1 MILQSQDKESAVDW
15 HELTKKR
22 VADLREMMQEHL
34 PEVTGITQMKKDQL
48 LELLS
53 EAMGIEKPHKVVT
66 GLDKGAIKA
75 RLRDL
80 KTKREAA
87 LAAGDKRDLHRRRR
101 EINRLKRKLRKAAKL
116 TH

>member
-1 MILQSQDKESAVDW
+1 MDW
-15 HELTKKR
+15 HELQKHK
-22 VADLREMMQEHL
+22 VADLRELMKEHA

-53 EAMGIEKPHKVVT
+53 EAMGVEKPHKVVT
-66 GLDKGAIKA
+66 GLDKGDIKA

-80 KTKREAA
+80 KAKREAA
-87 LAAGDKRDLHRRRR
+87 LEAGDKRDLHRRRR
-101 EINRLKRKLRKAAKL
+101 QIHRLKRTLRKAAKL